1 MIHFAAFNS
10 KGSWQNICPRVN
22 RANAVATW
30 DPSIQ
35 THASS
40 SKWFKS
46 NWIDENEHSHSD
58 HGKFQSPV
66 WLAVVLA
73 VMADRDADR
82 SSQTSSRR
90 ESIPGTL
97 HDTPGGI
104 SESFSPVSLFLPRSR
119 ERRAR
124 LEQDNAPSCCPP
136 STPTS
141 TNTKEIVTFDTR
153 RNWRPLRTIAARFAT
168 ILRAVK

>member
-1 MIHFAAFNS
+1 
-10 KGSWQNICPRVN
+10 
-22 RANAVATW
+22 VATW

-82 SSQTSSRR
+82 SPQTSSRR

-136 STPTS
+136 QRRQVPIRRKSSLSTRVAIGVHCALSRRDLRQFCALSNSLVHSS
-141 TNTKEIVTFDTR
+141 TNVIE
-153 RNWRPLRTIAARFAT
+153 
-168 ILRAVK
+168 